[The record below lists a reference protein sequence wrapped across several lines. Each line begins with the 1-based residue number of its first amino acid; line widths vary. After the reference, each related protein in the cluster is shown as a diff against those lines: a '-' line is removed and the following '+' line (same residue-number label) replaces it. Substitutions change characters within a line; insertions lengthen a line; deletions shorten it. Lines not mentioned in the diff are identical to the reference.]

1 MTEKK
6 PSFLDAI
13 KAAQELKTKI
23 TPETAASI
31 HQAKTKPKSQVTTNK
46 PTTKNTGRGR

>member
-13 KAAQELKTKI
+13 KAAQELKTKH
-23 TPETAASI
+23 TPS
-31 HQAKTKPKSQVTTNK
+31 
-46 PTTKNTGRGR
+46 KNQT